1 MLGRDRPQ
9 PKLLAATYVRMST
22 DHQQYSVENQMRA
35 IEDYASRH
43 QFSIVKR
50 FADYGRSGVR
60 LTGRAALSR
69 LLCEV
74 EDGRQNFTTFSST
87 TLADGADSKILMKAH
102 TTNTSARRLVFECT
116 TARNLSIT
124 TAVSIRLF

>member
-22 DHQQYSVENQMRA
+22 DHQQYSAENQMRA

-43 QFSIVKR
+43 HFSIVKR

-74 EDGRQNFTTFSST
+74 EDGTAEFHN
-87 TLADGADSKILMKAH
+87 IL
-102 TTNTSARRLVFECT
+102 V
-116 TARNLSIT
+116 
-124 TAVSIRLF
+124 